1 MTRSDHRR
9 TRRGWKDVKTGSNL
23 VVIGGVIVVAIAIAG
38 VAQPTAVAASN
49 SGMGFDPAI
58 HLSAPSSE

>member
-1 MTRSDHRR
+1 
-9 TRRGWKDVKTGSNL
+9 VKTGSNL
-23 VVIGGVIVVAIAIAG
+23 AVIGGVIVVAIAIAG